1 MHDFGVPPWL
11 WKPPCILWST
21 VESGLVVSAVEY
33 QSDSFIFIRPHLTQS
48 PLSSIVAR
56 GSRAIGWNRLGP
68 RFSALGVGETLLCTR
83 LNSPV
88 IQWWRTSVELEVYFQ
103 FSANVQRKTV
113 STWTILNHF
122 EPHFSGPVFFNP
134 QNSQLT
140 PNSAEKAAKPWRL
153 D

>member
-1 MHDFGVPPWL
+1 
-11 WKPPCILWST
+11 

-33 QSDSFIFIRPHLTQS
+33 QSDSFIFIRPHLTQR

-88 IQWWRTSVELEVYFQ
+88 IQ
-103 FSANVQRKTV
+103 
-113 STWTILNHF
+113 
-122 EPHFSGPVFFNP
+122 
-134 QNSQLT
+134 
-140 PNSAEKAAKPWRL
+140 
-153 D
+153 